1 MDFRDLI
8 LIRFLIIPAD
18 TQDSTSVIMNRH
30 NKPFVRKE
38 HVVIVGDSNLREV
51 KETRELS
58 TFKVIV
64 AGGCKMFEPSNKW
77 NDKLMSPLRDRLLDP
92 KLPEVKFLV
101 VHLGTNDEGKSLLDF
116 RASIRLFIDEMRSLL
131 DRVAIVFS
139 EVLPRCPHYKKYN
152 DNE

>member
-1 MDFRDLI
+1 MDFKDLI

-58 TFKVIV
+58 TFKVIA
-64 AGGCKMFEPSNKW
+64 AGGCKMFEPSDKW
-77 NDKLMSPLRDRLLDP
+77 MT
-92 KLPEVKFLV
+92 
-101 VHLGTNDEGKSLLDF
+101 G
-116 RASIRLFIDEMRSLL
+116 
-131 DRVAIVFS
+131 
-139 EVLPRCPHYKKYN
+139 
-152 DNE
+152 